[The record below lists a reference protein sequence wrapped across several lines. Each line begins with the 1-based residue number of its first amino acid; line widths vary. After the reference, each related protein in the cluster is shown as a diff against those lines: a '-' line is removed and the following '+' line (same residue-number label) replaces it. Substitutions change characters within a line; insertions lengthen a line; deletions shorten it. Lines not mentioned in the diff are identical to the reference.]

1 VKNFGSVFVKWIG
14 VNHLDELD
22 GLNLLGLNVSL
33 LQNSQPLMFELS
45 DTENNIFENC
55 WMWQFKNAC
64 RLAHGRR
71 LLVISQQYLVQIVK

>member
-1 VKNFGSVFVKWIG
+1 
-14 VNHLDELD
+14 VNDLDELD

-55 WMWQFKNAC
+55 
-64 RLAHGRR
+64 
-71 LLVISQQYLVQIVK
+71 